1 MLEQAEFFCR
11 EGDFHLFYG
20 DFVSREIHDE
30 IAIAIL
36 GWTVVRFSLK
46 PSKEGLDAGNQ
57 GLGAKRLGDIV
68 VGSQFQTN
76 DGVRFLGF
84 GGQHDDGEHR
94 GGWSRS
100 KAFTDLDAVDLWQH
114 QVEDHQIGLL
124 LFHLLEA
131 FRTGLGRYGVKAF
144 FFQIQ
149 FDQLENVVLIF
160 NNEDF
165 LAGRAW
171 HSWWCEP
178 TRERALCQDGRR
190 REARAN
196 CVDGARYSDVRW
208 TPVICEYMAGGPALS
223 QGEGATM
230 KIYLA
235 NPRGFCAGVDRAI
248 DIVDLSLKKYGA
260 PIYVRHEIVHSRHVV
275 NSLRTKGAVFVE
287 ELGEVPEGSVVI
299 FSAHGVAKSV
309 WDEANRRRLH
319 VIDATCPLVIKV
331 HNEVNR
337 DYTQGYDL
345 ILIGH
350 AGHPEVIGTLGQIP
364 DKFHLVSSVADVE
377 KLQVD
382 NVHDLSYVTQTTLS
396 VDECRDIVGALHQR
410 FPHIKGPH
418 QEDICYATQNRQNAV
433 KELSKLVDVILVIGS
448 PNSSNSN
455 RLRELG
461 EQCGIASYLIDSAS
475 DVNPAWLMNVQA
487 VGITAG
493 ASAPEVLVEEVVT
506 YLKTFGTA
514 EVQDLTVIE
523 EDVEFLL
530 PKELITIESLNKS
543 VGAQAG

>member
-1 MLEQAEFFCR
+1 MSLRGR
-11 EGDFHLFYG
+11 ENSVKLATFRLCHMQRD
-20 DFVSREIHDE
+20 SP
-30 IAIAIL
+30 
-36 GWTVVRFSLK
+36 FSLPTDDVVSCEVMLTLAMRILQIGRQDYSIERAVPIMRSPFHCGANGK
-46 PSKEGLDAGNQ
+46 TETTNSWFGHPLLCADPSNLPTVGYFIPRRFPSGLDEN
-57 GLGAKRLGDIV
+57 
-68 VGSQFQTN
+68 
-76 DGVRFLGF
+76 
-84 GGQHDDGEHR
+84 GGR
-94 GGWSRS
+94 
-100 KAFTDLDAVDLWQH
+100 
-114 QVEDHQIGLL
+114 
-124 LFHLLEA
+124 
-131 FRTGLGRYGVKAF
+131 
-144 FFQIQ
+144 
-149 FDQLENVVLIF
+149 VLIR
-160 NNEDF
+160 
-165 LAGRAW
+165 L
-171 HSWWCEP
+171 
-178 TRERALCQDGRR
+178 TRRSGSLFKRPCRLIRVGESHN
-190 REARAN
+190 RAN
-196 CVDGARYSDVRW
+196 CVDEVRCSDVSW
-208 TPVICEYMAGGPALS
+208 LPAIDEYANRNMALYGVREKGT
-223 QGEGATM
+223 TM

-396 VDECRDIVGALHQR
+396 VDECRDIVGALHER

-461 EQCGIASYLIDSAS
+461 EQCGIASYLIDAAS
-475 DVNPAWLMNVQA
+475 DINPLWLTNVQA

-493 ASAPEVLVEEVVT
+493 ASAPEVLVEELVT

-514 EVQDLTVIE
+514 EVHDLTVIE

-530 PKELITIESLNKS
+530 PKELITIDSSNKS
-543 VGAQAG
+543 VGAQVG